1 MPRGR
6 LKGALLVGEQKSEP
20 LSNWSYLSIIMQVNL
35 SLKLNIFLYFI

>member
-20 LSNWSYLSIIMQVNL
+20 LRKSIIFV
-35 SLKLNIFLYFI
+35 K